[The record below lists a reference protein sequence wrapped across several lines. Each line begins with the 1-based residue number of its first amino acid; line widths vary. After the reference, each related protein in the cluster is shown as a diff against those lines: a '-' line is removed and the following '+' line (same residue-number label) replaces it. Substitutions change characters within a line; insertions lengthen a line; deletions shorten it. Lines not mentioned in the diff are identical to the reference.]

1 MKRPVISNIAKGA
14 ILSSCVL
21 FASAAVLIKYTLT
34 LLEPHPLNG
43 VFISFIRFAIGAVLC
58 LPLMAA
64 VRNGFHFHDKKILVL
79 RGITGAISMVFFYV
93 AIQVNSSGRAILI
106 SDTYPIF
113 VAVFGFLFFREKLK
127 WKHLFSL
134 PLAAAGAL
142 FVFYDKSSYRLVG
155 DLTALMSAAFAGI
168 AIHYIKIAREKN
180 NPMVV
185 YLVSCI
191 FGVLLS
197 LVPALMVLPDI
208 YRQMSPMIGFLIV
221 AIGTLVFMGQQFMTY
236 GFKYVSATGGSILCL
251 SEIVLTVLVS
261 ALCLDEKITARF
273 LIGGVLVIAA
283 LVFALIERN
292 GGQAASDREIK
303 LAGRAG

>member
-1 MKRPVISNIAKGA
+1 MSNIAKGA
-14 ILSSCVL
+14 ILCSCVL
-21 FASAAVLIKYTLT
+21 FASAVVLVKYTLT

-43 VFISFIRFAIGAVLC
+43 VFISFVRFGIGAVLC

-64 VRNGFHFHDKKILVL
+64 VRNGFRFYDKKILAL

-93 AIQVNSSGRAILI
+93 AIQVNSSGRAILL

-113 VAVFGFLFFREKLK
+113 VAVFGYFFFREKLK
-127 WKHLFSL
+127 WNHLFSL

-142 FVFYDKSSYRLVG
+142 FVFYDKSSYRLAG
-155 DLTALMSAAFAGI
+155 DLLALASAGFAGI

-197 LVPALMVLPDI
+197 LIPALMVLPDI
-208 YRQMSPMIGFLIV
+208 YRQTTPFIFLLLL
-221 AIGTLVFMGQQFMTY
+221 AIGTLVFLGQQFMTY

-251 SEIVLTVLVS
+251 SEIVLTVIVS
-261 ALCLDEKITARF
+261 ALVLDEKITVRF
-273 LIGGVLVIAA
+273 LIGGVLLITA

-292 GGQAASDREIK
+292 GRQAASDREIK